1 MKSRTAKAIRLF
13 FVAYGINYVR
23 QGFDKNLYPHIRL
36 WAQTLSGL
44 NKRLY
49 IRSYENKFSTT

>member
-1 MKSRTAKAIRLF
+1 MYRGLLF
-13 FVAYGINYVR
+13 FVLLVLLVFLLVFR
-23 QGFDKNLYPHIRL
+23 QGFDKNLYPHVRL

-44 NKRLY
+44 TERLY

>member
-1 MKSRTAKAIRLF
+1 MYRGLLF
-13 FVAYGINYVR
+13 SFACVR

-44 NKRLY
+44 TERLY

>member
-1 MKSRTAKAIRLF
+1 MYRGLLF
-13 FVAYGINYVR
+13 SFALIYW

-44 NKRLY
+44 TERLY

>member
-1 MKSRTAKAIRLF
+1 MYRGLLF
-13 FVAYGINYVR
+13 SFCIFLLVFR
-23 QGFDKNLYPHIRL
+23 QGFDKNLYPHVRL

-44 NKRLY
+44 TERLY

>member
-1 MKSRTAKAIRLF
+1 MYRGLLF
-13 FVAYGINYVR
+13 FVSFLLVFCLFFR
-23 QGFDKNLYPHIRL
+23 QGFDKNLYPQVRL

-44 NKRLY
+44 TEGLY